1 MKKMLLLAI
10 PAALCFWLTVLSP
23 SSAEAYWGYRQYR
36 EAPPAPAFRPRFGIS
51 LSGGL
56 HFVDFYND
64 SSYAFTYGVVEGG
77 AHLWIHPNISLDLG
91 IGTHFLANNW
101 SGQGWGYV
109 SFKPGAR
116 FRFGLF
122 YLRTALDIGVGT
134 PQSPSASRSRA
145 AEETVMLFGLL
156 VGLGVRV
163 PVSRHVRLFA
173 ELDYQFNFAPDPLMM
188 PFYGKL
194 GVEVV
199 F

>member
-1 MKKMLLLAI
+1 MKKTLFLAL
-10 PAALCFWLTVLSP
+10 PTAFCLWLAVFSP
-23 SSAEAYWGYRQYR
+23 STADAYWGYRQY
-36 EAPPAPAFRPRFGIS
+36 EASAPAFRPRFGVS

-56 HFVDFYND
+56 HFVDFFD
-64 SSYAFTYGVVEGG
+64 DASYAFTYGVVEGG
-77 AHLWIHPNISLDLG
+77 LHLWLHPNISLDLG
-91 IGTHFLANNW
+91 IGTHLLANNW
-101 SGQGWGYV
+101 TGQGWGYV

-122 YLRTALDIGVGT
+122 YARVALDIGVGS
-134 PQSPSASRSRA
+134 PQMSPRARA
-145 AEETVMLFGLL
+145 AAEDTVMLFGIL
-156 VGLGVRV
+156 VGLGVRI
-163 PVSRHVRLFA
+163 PVSRHVRLFG